1 MGKSFCLEIIW
12 VSVDGYEYYES
23 LNLIKSILAR
33 SLIILIRLSHSG
45 SWMFTRNNTESIG
58 EVLTRKEDCS
68 VLLHVEKQGES
79 IAFKYNNMG
88 FFTTSEGKTPPIYY
102 YHFIWPRQ

>member
-1 MGKSFCLEIIW
+1 MVTSTTKYYFSQYLNNLWF
-12 VSVDGYEYYES
+12 YEFI
-23 LNLIKSILAR
+23 LNL
-33 SLIILIRLSHSG
+33 SG

-68 VLLHVEKQGES
+68 VILHVEKQGES

-102 YHFIWPRQ
+102 YHFI

>member
-1 MGKSFCLEIIW
+1 MKF
-12 VSVDGYEYYES
+12 V
-23 LNLIKSILAR
+23 IKSILAR

-68 VLLHVEKQGES
+68 VILHVEKQGES

-102 YHFIWPRQ
+102 YHFI